1 MLIELFKFYLK
12 SLSIIWPEKAERTAL
27 SIFLTPKKHSPK
39 SWEVKS
45 EDSAKRVWITKD
57 LSCLVWGEGK
67 PILLVH
73 GWEGRGSQMSVFVP
87 YLASK
92 YKLIAIDAP
101 AHGNS
106 KGIKS
111 SPNEFI
117 KTIFKAQDYFGEFE
131 AIIGHSMGGGC
142 SIFSAI
148 EGLKVNKVVSISGP
162 ASFKDVVEL
171 FGEYIGLKNDVLKGF
186 LNRVEADVQL
196 PFEDLDLSKKIRS
209 INQEL
214 LIIHDTDD
222 EEVPYSQLLKYLIN
236 MGNMYNAQVLITG
249 GLGHRRIM
257 KDEKVL
263 SNIKAFID

>member
-1 MLIELFKFYLK
+1 MKLLNFYLK
-12 SLSIIWPEKAERTAL
+12 LLSKIWPQKAERTAL
-27 SIFLTPKKHSPK
+27 SIFLTPRRHSPK
-39 SWEVKS
+39 AWEVKS
-45 EDSAKRVWITKD
+45 EESAKRIWITKD
-57 LSCLVWGEGK
+57 FSCLVWGKGK

-101 AHGNS
+101 AHGGS
-106 KGIKS
+106 KGSKS

-117 KTIFKAQDYFGEFE
+117 KTIFKAQEYFGEFE

-148 EGLKVNKVVSISGP
+148 EGLKVKKVVSISGP
-162 ASFKDVVEL
+162 SSFKDVAEL
-171 FGEYIGLKNDVLKGF
+171 FGKYIGLNNDVLKGF
-186 LNRVEADVQL
+186 LNRVEEDVQL
-196 PFEDLDLSKKIRS
+196 PFEDLDLSKKISS
-209 INQEL
+209 INQKL
-214 LIIHDTDD
+214 LLVHDTDD
-222 EEVPYSQLLKYLIN
+222 EEVPYSQFEKFQMNMNDMSNVQLL
-236 MGNMYNAQVLITG
+236 VTG